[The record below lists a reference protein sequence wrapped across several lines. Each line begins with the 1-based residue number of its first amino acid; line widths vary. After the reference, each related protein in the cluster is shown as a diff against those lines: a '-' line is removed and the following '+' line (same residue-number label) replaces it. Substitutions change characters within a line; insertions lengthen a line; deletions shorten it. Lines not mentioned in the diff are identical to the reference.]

1 MTTGIPFDDFRVLAA
16 NVADPGDEIRRTARA
31 RLERVDPDG
40 RLGVLGDTA
49 LWLAIWSGRM
59 PPAVN
64 RPQLAVFAGNHGV
77 ARHGVSAR
85 PVSATAALVEHC
97 AAGGAPVNQLCVAND
112 VGLKVYDLALDLA
125 TGDITT
131 EPALDERGAAAT
143 MAFGMEA
150 TADGMDLLCIGSIGV
165 GGSTSSAA
173 VLAALFG
180 GDTREWVPAEAD
192 GLVYDRKVS
201 AVGRALETHAGRL
214 GDPFEVLRRLG
225 GRESAAIVGAI
236 LAARAQKIPVILD
249 GLTATAAAAALHA
262 ANPRAV
268 EHCRL
273 ATAPSAP
280 VHRRAAERAG
290 VQAVLSIDLDLQAGA
305 GAALAVGFVK
315 SAALCLAGMQPLPGS
330 V

>member
-1 MTTGIPFDDFRVLAA
+1 MTTGIPFDDFRALAA
-16 NVADPGDEIRRTARA
+16 NVPGFGDDISTAART

-40 RLGVLGDTA
+40 RLGILGETA
-49 LWLAIWSGRM
+49 LWLATWGGRM

-64 RPQLAVFAGNHGV
+64 RPQLAVFAANHGV
-77 ARHGVSAR
+77 ARHGVDAS

-97 AAGGAPVNQLCVAND
+97 AAGGAPVNQICVSND
-112 VGLKVYDLALDLA
+112 VGLKVYDLALDLP
-125 TGDITT
+125 TGDITAG
-131 EPALDERGAAAT
+131 PALDERGAAAT

-150 TADGMDLLCIGSIGV
+150 TAGGMDLLCIGSIGV

-180 GDTREWVPAEAD
+180 GDVRDWIPAEAD
-192 GLVYDRKVS
+192 ELVAGRQLS
-201 AVGRALETHAGRL
+201 AVNRALKTHAGRL
-214 GDPFEVLRRLG
+214 SDPFEALRRLG

-262 ANPRAV
+262 ANPRSV
-268 EHCRL
+268 DHCRL
-273 ATAPSAP
+273 ATAPADP
-280 VHRRAAERAG
+280 AHRKAAERIG
-290 VQAVLSIDLDLQAGA
+290 LRPVLSVDLDLEAGA
-305 GAALAVGFVK
+305 GAALAVGFLK
-315 SAALCLAGMQPLPGS
+315 SAALCLSGMQPLPGS

>member
-1 MTTGIPFDDFRVLAA
+1 MSGLSQAEAFAR
-16 NVADPGDEIRRTARA
+16 IRLLRSPRI
-31 RLERVDPDG
+31 G
-40 RLGVLGDTA
+40 
-49 LWLAIWSGRM
+49 
-59 PPAVN
+59 
-64 RPQLAVFAGNHGV
+64 
-77 ARHGVSAR
+77 
-85 PVSATAALVEHC
+85 PVSFAQLLARYGSGEAAVE
-97 AAGGAPVNQLCVAND
+97 AWAS
-112 VGLKVYDLALDLA
+112 
-125 TGDITT
+125 GDWDAILMDIHM
-131 EPALDERGAAAT
+131 PRMD
-143 MAFGMEA
+143 GMEA
-150 TADGMDLLCIGSIGV
+150 TAGGMDLLCIGSIGV
-165 GGSTSSAA
+165 GGATSSAA
-173 VLAALFG
+173 VLASLFG
-180 GDTREWVPAEAD
+180 GDAREWIPAEAD
-192 GLVYDRKVS
+192 ELVYDRKVS

-273 ATAPSAP
+273 ATAPSDP
-280 VHRRAAERAG
+280 VHRMAAERADL
-290 VQAVLSIDLDLQAGA
+290 QAVLSIDLDLQAGA